1 METQH
6 KELVSTILELM
17 SKKGYFTKLNPDADN
32 NLLSV
37 PIKLSS
43 YYELNLMVSSL
54 LKTSISLLK
63 NDISSGI
70 SIDLIILLEI
80 ALQLLPEDEME
91 LLDKIR
97 EIDKR

>member
-1 METQH
+1 MEIAET
-6 KELVSTILELM
+6 KKLENLKKIM
-17 SKKGYFTKLNPDADN
+17 SNMEFFTKLNPDAVN

-70 SIDLIILLEI
+70 AIDLIILLEI

>member
-1 METQH
+1 MEIAETE
-6 KELVSTILELM
+6 KLENLKKIM
-17 SKKGYFTKLNPDADN
+17 SNMEFFTKLNPDAN
-32 NLLSV
+32 NNSLSV

-70 SIDLIILLEI
+70 AIDLIILLEI
-80 ALQLLPEDEME
+80 VLQLLPEDEME

>member
-1 METQH
+1 MEIAETE
-6 KELVSTILELM
+6 KLENLKKLI
-17 SKKGYFTKLNPDADN
+17 SKMDYFTKLKPDAN
-32 NLLSV
+32 NNSLSV

-70 SIDLIILLEI
+70 AIDLIILLEI